1 MFVFVTSFLMY
12 LLLVWSG
19 GTINVVEIGIALILA
34 TILAFASH
42 TWNPSK
48 PFSFRALNPLRWIT
62 FVYYVCV
69 PFAIGLIKAN
79 FDVAMRVI
87 TGHINPGIVKLE
99 PGLKSDLAKTILADS
114 ITLTPG
120 TLTVDVDDDGA
131 FYIHWI
137 NVLDVS
143 PDEKQVYG
151 SFAHWARRLAD

>member
-1 MFVFVTSFLMY
+1 MFIFIASFLMY

-19 GTINVVEIGIALILA
+19 GSISLVEIGIGAILA

-42 TWNPSK
+42 TWSPSK
-48 PFSFRALNPLRWIT
+48 PLSFKALNPLKWLT
-62 FVYYVCV
+62 FLYYLLV

-79 FDVAMRVI
+79 IDVATRVI
-87 TGHINPGIVKLE
+87 TGDIHPGIVKLN
-99 PGLKSDLAKTILADS
+99 PGLKSDVAKTILADS

-131 FYIHWI
+131 YYIHWI

-143 PDEKQVYG
+143 PEEEQVYG
-151 SFAHWARRLAD
+151 SFARWARRLAD

>member
-1 MFVFVTSFLMY
+1 MFVFVASLSMY

-19 GTINVVEIGIALILA
+19 GSIPVFEVGIGVVLA
-34 TILAFASH
+34 TVLAFAFHS
-42 TWNPSK
+42 WNPTKS
-48 PFSFRALNPLRWIT
+48 FSFKILNPLHWLT
-62 FVYYVCV
+62 FIYYLCV

-79 FDVAMRVI
+79 FNVAMRVV

-99 PGLKSDLAKTILADS
+99 PGLKTDLAKMILADS

-131 FYIHWI
+131 YYIHWI

-143 PDEKQVYG
+143 PKEEQVYG
-151 SFAHWARRLAD
+151 SFARWARRLAD